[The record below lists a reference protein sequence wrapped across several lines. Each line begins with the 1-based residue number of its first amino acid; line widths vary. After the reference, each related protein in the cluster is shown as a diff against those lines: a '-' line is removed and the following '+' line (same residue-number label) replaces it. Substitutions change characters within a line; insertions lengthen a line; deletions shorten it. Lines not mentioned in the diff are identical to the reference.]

1 MPLNLKKKMRKAIVI
16 TLICFAFSANIFAQ
30 EKKETKVI
38 NLTYNEF
45 VKKVWNF
52 EKSPDTFKYEG
63 ELPCVVDFY
72 ATWCGP
78 CRKVSPIMEKIAK
91 EYDGMLII
99 YKIDVDKEPKLAST
113 FSVRSIPTVLFIPKE
128 GQPSKQ
134 VGALSEQQYKQIIEN
149 NLLK

>member
-1 MPLNLKKKMRKAIVI
+1 MRKAIVI

-149 NLLK
+149 NLL

>member
-1 MPLNLKKKMRKAIVI
+1 MRKSII
-16 TLICFAFSANIFAQ
+16 LTLICIAFSANIFAQ
-30 EKKETKVI
+30 EKVETKVI
-38 NLTYNEF
+38 NLTYKEF
-45 VKKVWNF
+45 VKNVWNF
-52 EKSPDTFKYEG
+52 EKSPNTFKYEG
-63 ELPCVVDFY
+63 KLPCVVDFF

-91 EYDGMLII
+91 EYDGKLIV

-113 FSVRSIPTVLFIPKE
+113 FGVRNIPTVLFIPIE

>member
-1 MPLNLKKKMRKAIVI
+1 MRKSIILA
-16 TLICFAFSANIFAQ
+16 LICIAFSANIFAQ
-30 EKKETKVI
+30 EKEETKVI

-52 EKSPDTFKYEG
+52 ENDPNTFKYEG
-63 ELPCVVDFY
+63 KLPCVVDFF

-91 EYDGMLII
+91 EYDGKLIV

-113 FSVRSIPTVLFIPKE
+113 FGVRNIPTVLFIPKE

-134 VGALSEQQYKQIIEN
+134 VGALSEQQYTQIIEN

>member
-128 GQPSKQ
+128 GQPMKQ
-134 VGALSEQQYKQIIEN
+134 VGALGEQEYKQIIEN

>member
-1 MPLNLKKKMRKAIVI
+1 MKKNII
-16 TLICFAFSANIFAQ
+16 LTLICIAFSANIFAQ
-30 EKKETKVI
+30 EKGETKVI

-45 VKKVWNF
+45 IKKVWNF
-52 EKSPDTFKYEG
+52 EKKPDTFKYEG

-91 EYDGMLII
+91 EYDGKLTV

-113 FSVRSIPTVLFIPKE
+113 FGVRNIPTVLFIPKE

>member
-91 EYDGMLII
+91 EYEGMLII

>member
-78 CRKVSPIMEKIAK
+78 CRKVSPIMERIAK
-91 EYDGMLII
+91 EYDGMLIV

-113 FSVRSIPTVLFIPKE
+113 FSVRSIPTVLFIPME
-128 GQPSKQ
+128 GQPMKQ

>member
-1 MPLNLKKKMRKAIVI
+1 MRKSVI
-16 TLICFAFSANIFAQ
+16 LTLICIAFSTNIFAQ
-30 EKKETKVI
+30 EKADAKVI
-38 NLTYNEF
+38 TLTYNEF
-45 VKKVWNF
+45 IKNVWNF
-52 EKSPDTFKYEG
+52 EKSPNTFKYEG
-63 ELPCVVDFY
+63 KLPCVVDFF

-113 FSVRSIPTVLFIPKE
+113 FSVRSIPTVLFIPME
-128 GQPSKQ
+128 GQPMKQ

>member
-1 MPLNLKKKMRKAIVI
+1 MRKSII
-16 TLICFAFSANIFAQ
+16 LTLICIAFSANIFAQ
-30 EKKETKVI
+30 EKADAKVI
-38 NLTYNEF
+38 SLTYNEF

-52 EKSPDTFKYEG
+52 EKDPNTFKYEG
-63 ELPCVVDFY
+63 KLPCVVDFY

-99 YKIDVDKEPKLAST
+99 YKIDVDKELKLAST
-113 FSVRSIPTVLFIPKE
+113 FSVRSIPTVLFIPME
-128 GQPSKQ
+128 GQPMKQ
-134 VGALSEQQYKQIIEN
+134 VGALSEQQYKQIIED

>member
-1 MPLNLKKKMRKAIVI
+1 MPLNLKKKMRKTIVI

-30 EKKETKVI
+30 GKEETKVI

-45 VKKVWNF
+45 IKKVWNF
-52 EKSPDTFKYEG
+52 EKSPEAFQYEG
-63 ELPCVVDFY
+63 KLPCVVDFY

-78 CRKVSPIMEKIAK
+78 CRKVSPIMERIAK
-91 EYDGMLII
+91 EYDGMLIV

-113 FSVRSIPTVLFIPKE
+113 FSVRSIPTVLFIPME
-128 GQPSKQ
+128 GQPMKQ